1 MGPSLGW
8 VCSYKDFLTWMLT
21 SILLPKYTDSR
32 VYCSERAGHLIFYIS
47 KPVAFSHSFTISTCV
62 LYSGQGTSYL
72 GGVIWTY
79 LAVWAEVLTCA
90 YMHTQTHTHVCVCV
104 YIYIYIWI
112 KLFLVLGAEDEKSM
126 QVIVSSLD
134 PHYFSTEFLGIEN
147 SKFEFKPSRWQ
158 QYKCQV

>member
-90 YMHTQTHTHVCVCV
+90 YMHTQTHTHVCV
-104 YIYIYIWI
+104 YIYIYMNKALSGIRSWRWEVNASYSQLTRPS
-112 KLFLVLGAEDEKSM
+112 LF
-126 QVIVSSLD
+126 
-134 PHYFSTEFLGIEN
+134 
-147 SKFEFKPSRWQ
+147 
-158 QYKCQV
+158 